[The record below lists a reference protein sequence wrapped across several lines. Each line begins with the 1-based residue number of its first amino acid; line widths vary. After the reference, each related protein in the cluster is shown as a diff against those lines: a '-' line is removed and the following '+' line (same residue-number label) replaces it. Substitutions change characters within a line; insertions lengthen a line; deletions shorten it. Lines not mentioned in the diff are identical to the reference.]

1 MTYTERLPRH
11 KSETEHD
18 PPAAQ
23 MQKARTIET
32 HKYLAS
38 DADQSDHMYVVEYA
52 KQAMPTYTDRF
63 SKRGFPKVQAQNL
76 QYIVTYILRNCCVGQ
91 VGILAHLISATPPP
105 IHQRA
110 HLVIGSW
117 SD

>member
-23 MQKARTIET
+23 RQKARTIET

-63 SKRGFPKVQAQNL
+63 SKRGFPKIQAQNL
-76 QYIVTYILRNCCVGQ
+76 QYESFATVGE
-91 VGILAHLISATPPP
+91 IRIWW
-105 IHQRA
+105 RA
-110 HLVIGSW
+110 DFQSGSRVLKKVF
-117 SD
+117 

>member
-1 MTYTERLPRH
+1 MTFLQHEDDT
-11 KSETEHD
+11 
-18 PPAAQ
+18 PAAQ
-23 MQKARTIET
+23 RQKARTIET

-38 DADQSDHMYVVEYA
+38 DADQSDHMYVVECA

-63 SKRGFPKVQAQNL
+63 LKRGFPKVQAQNL

>member
-23 MQKARTIET
+23 RQKARTIET

-38 DADQSDHMYVVEYA
+38 DADQSDHMYVVECA
-52 KQAMPTYTDRF
+52 KQA
-63 SKRGFPKVQAQNL
+63 KRGFHKIQAQNL